1 MDGLLALSFIA
12 LALTFAIWNT
22 VAVVQQLAYR
32 RIGSTAELTWLPPR
46 PWFYNLCLG
55 IGFFMVSLTAISIFL
70 LERPLMTEV
79 AQALMAI
86 YYTILF
92 PLSFRIRRGLY
103 ATGIWTEGGF
113 VPYSRVRALDWIEKP
128 NVVLVLKTDGLFD
141 AFNES
146 YRRLPVPGE
155 LYGQVRR
162 VLASHI
168 EDHSLTVRKS
178 VLGLSDSETPAQE
191 QV

>member
-1 MDGLLALSFIA
+1 
-12 LALTFAIWNT
+12 
-22 VAVVQQLAYR
+22 
-32 RIGSTAELTWLPPR
+32 
-46 PWFYNLCLG
+46 
-55 IGFFMVSLTAISIFL
+55 MVSLTAISIFL

>member
-1 MDGLLALSFIA
+1 MDDLLALSFVG
-12 LALTFAIWNT
+12 LALVLAIWNT

-32 RIGSTAELTWLPPR
+32 RIAPTAELTWLPPR

-55 IGFFMVSLTAISIFL
+55 IGFFMVSLSAISIFL
-70 LERPLMTEV
+70 LERPLMTNV
-79 AQALMAI
+79 AQALMAV

-92 PLSFRIRRGLY
+92 PLSFQIRRGLY

-113 VPYSRVRALDWIEKP
+113 VPYSRVRAIDWIEKP
-128 NVVLVLKTDGLFD
+128 NVILVLTIDGVFS
-141 AFNES
+141 ES

-155 LYGQVRR
+155 LFGPVRR

-168 EDHSLTVRKS
+168 EDQSLTVQKS

>member
-1 MDGLLALSFIA
+1 MDDLLALSFVA
-12 LALTFAIWNT
+12 LALVFAIWNT
-22 VAVVQQLAYR
+22 IAIVQQLAYR
-32 RIGSTAELTWLPPR
+32 RIRPSAELTWLPDR

-86 YYTILF
+86 YYTIFF

-113 VPYSRVRALDWIEKP
+113 VPYSRIRALDWIEKP
-128 NVVLVLKTDGLFD
+128 SVVLVAKTDGVFN
-141 AFNES
+141 AFNEG

-155 LYGQVRR
+155 LFGQARR

-178 VLGLSDSETPAQE
+178 VLGLTDTETPAQE

>member
-1 MDGLLALSFIA
+1 
-12 LALTFAIWNT
+12 
-22 VAVVQQLAYR
+22 
-32 RIGSTAELTWLPPR
+32 
-46 PWFYNLCLG
+46 
-55 IGFFMVSLTAISIFL
+55 VSLTAISIFL